1 MERDSQVGTRAVV
14 GPAGDAWGTQGGMV
28 FKLLGAPAVLSCL
41 LGKSPPL
48 LWHVMGPQQ
57 QGCSVCSPPSGAR
70 AVSSRKFFF
79 PILRDSFH
87 LKVSTSREDTVSGK
101 VQTVTLPLHSAD
113 TSISLVLLLHFLPP
127 MASASLLQAGDG
139 TVLHCTLSLSTG
151 LAQLKLK
158 QN

>member
-79 PILRDSFH
+79 PILRDSFN

-127 MASASLLQAGDG
+127 HGLSIYAASW
-139 TVLHCTLSLSTG
+139 
-151 LAQLKLK
+151 
-158 QN
+158 